1 MTRWIASV
9 VCWLTLSM
17 AQADDGSKGVSE
29 FSSERIKHLVTPLG
43 EGRFQIGNVTFH
55 KAKRE
60 VSFPTKVNLRDVL
73 IEYAVVGQ
81 KGKLHEALLSTEV
94 SPSHV
99 HIAMLLLG
107 PKDLPLPSTRR
118 RGPKGQPIDVLLK
131 WRQGEQ
137 WKQVRLE
144 DWIRLENSQV
154 PIPHGIWVYNGARI
168 TNGYFTANTDQ
179 SIVAI
184 ILDRDALV
192 NNPRAGNENDEIWF
206 PNEAAIPP
214 LGTPVT
220 VTLRLID
227 DDDVS
232 P

>member
-1 MTRWIASV
+1 
-9 VCWLTLSM
+9 
-17 AQADDGSKGVSE
+17 
-29 FSSERIKHLVTPLG
+29 
-43 EGRFQIGNVTFH
+43 
-55 KAKRE
+55 
-60 VSFPTKVNLRDVL
+60 
-73 IEYAVVGQ
+73 
-81 KGKLHEALLSTEV
+81 
-94 SPSHV
+94 
-99 HIAMLLLG
+99 MLLLG

-118 RGPKGQPIDVLLK
+118 RVPKGQPIDVLLK
-131 WRQGEQ
+131 WRQGDQ